1 MREQVAHLSLC
12 AVLFALCVPAQAQ
25 QPKTMPRVGWVWF
38 GPATGGHLPALE
50 SAFIDGLRELNYV
63 ENRNFTFDHRFA
75 AGHPERLPDLVKDLV
90 RQNVDVIITLG
101 GDLAADRKT
110 NDQNDS
116 DRFRCQR
123 GSGALQPGR

>member
-1 MREQVAHLSLC
+1 MC
-12 AVLFALCVPAQAQ
+12 ARPGA
-25 QPKTMPRVGWVWF
+25 
-38 GPATGGHLPALE
+38 ATENDAAGRLGLVRTGDSGQLPALE